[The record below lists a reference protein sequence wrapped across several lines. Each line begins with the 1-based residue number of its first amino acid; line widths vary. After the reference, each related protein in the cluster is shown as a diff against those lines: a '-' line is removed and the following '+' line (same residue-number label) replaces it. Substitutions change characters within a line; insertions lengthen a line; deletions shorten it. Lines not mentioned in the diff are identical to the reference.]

1 MIFHNEEVDF
11 IEQMRKKYLANENQ
25 VEGLFQSE
33 DSIPKE
39 SLKKP
44 TTKT

>member
-1 MIFHNEEVDF
+1 MIFQTEEVDF
-11 IEQMRKKYLANENQ
+11 IEQMRKKYLATENQ
-25 VEGLFQSE
+25 VEGPFQSE
-33 DSIPKE
+33 DSTTKV